1 MEASTIKCPSCGT
14 EINVSD
20 ILYHQVQEQL
30 KKDFDSQLAKKE
42 QSFKTKQEEIDRTI
56 AKLAQEKENLQLQV
70 ESAVKI
76 QLSTEKEKL
85 EKAISLRLNDENSE
99 RLASL
104 QKELIEKSGQVREL
118 NQTKAE
124 VERLKR
130 EKNELRETVVL
141 EKEREFTEKLTIEK
155 QKIQAQADMNLRELN
170 QSKLSIEQLKR
181 EKDQLRDAVTLE
193 KEKELTERLQVERL
207 KIQNHAEEQS
217 ALKIKELEKKLEDQK
232 DLAEVMRRKAEQGS
246 MQLQGEVQELAIE
259 ETLRILFPFDLIAE
273 VPKGVKGADAIHTV
287 RNHIGLDCGTILYE
301 SKRTKAFS
309 NEWINKLKVDAVTAK
324 ADVCIIITEA
334 MPDGLDK
341 IGQREGI
348 WICSYNDFKGLVLVL
363 RESLLK
369 INDAY
374 ASQTNK
380 GEKMQM
386 LYDYLTSNEF
396 KLQVG
401 SIVEGFNDLQDG
413 YVQEKRAMER
423 IWKQREKQ
431 LERVLLNTNHFIGSI
446 KGIAGSSIPGLKEIG
461 AADNLLDFE

>member
-1 MEASTIKCPSCGT
+1 MEASSIKCPSCGT

-30 KKDFDSQLAKKE
+30 KKDFDK
-42 QSFKTKQEEIDRTI
+42 QSAIKDQAYKARQEELDRAAAT
-56 AKLAQEKENLQLQV
+56 LTQEKENLQQQV
-70 ESAVKI
+70 DNAVKTK
-76 QLSTEKEKL
+76 LSTEKEKL
-85 EKAISLRLNDENSE
+85 EKSIRQQLGEENSD
-99 RLASL
+99 RIASL
-104 QKELIEKSGQVREL
+104 QKELLEKSGQVKEL

-124 VERLKR
+124 IERLKR
-130 EKNELRETVVL
+130 EKNEIRETVVL
-141 EKEREFTEKLTIEK
+141 EKEKEFTEQLSIERKKL
-155 QKIQAQADMNLRELN
+155 QAQADVNLKELY

-181 EKDQLRDAVTLE
+181 DKEEMRDTVALE
-193 KEKELTERLQVERL
+193 KEKEFTEKLRSEKLR
-207 KIQNHAEEQS
+207 IQTLAEESS
-217 ALKIKELEKKLEDQK
+217 ALRIDELKKQLEDQK
-232 DLAEVMRRKAEQGS
+232 KLAEEMRRKAEQGS

-287 RNHIGLDCGTILYE
+287 RNHIGNDCGTILYE

-334 MPDGLDK
+334 MPDGFDK
-341 IGQREGI
+341 IGQREGV
-348 WICSYNDFKGLVLVL
+348 WICSFNDFKGLVLVL

-396 KLQVG
+396 KLQLG
-401 SIVEGFNDLQDG
+401 SIVEGFSDLQDS
-413 YVQEKRAMER
+413 YTQEKRAMER

-461 AADNLLDFE
+461 TSDNLLDF